1 MFARLLPI
9 RTRVSAALLAVTLG
23 AFATTMS
30 SAVLA
35 AEADG
40 GPRPDRISGP
50 DASRDRLIQLPLS
63 KSKILDFDEDIR
75 DVLVS
80 DPKVADAVV
89 RTSRR
94 LYLIGNKF
102 GTTNIVVF
110 GASGRPIANLE
121 LQVQVDTHT
130 LEGLLKRLLPRSD
143 IHIEA
148 VAGTVVLSGT
158 VGNGGEAIQAF
169 EVASKFVGAP
179 LTSGS
184 SANSGGNAGGA
195 TGAAASAPGEAG
207 TSAVGNAIQVV
218 NALTIRGKD
227 QVMLK
232 VTIAEVQRDVVK
244 KLGIDLTN
252 SITNGGWS
260 TTFNSLNPFPI
271 TPAINPATVASGT
284 LKFGSSSV
292 SAKLNALEQ
301 NGFLKTLAEPNLSAL
316 SGEQAQ
322 FLAGGEYPVPV
333 YSTTGVSIEFK
344 PYGIGLN
351 FQPVVL
357 SDDRISLTVK
367 TEVSELTSDGSVT
380 IDKLTVPA
388 LRVRRAS
395 TTLEIPS
402 GGAMALGGLLKDD
415 ARQAMSG
422 TPGLIN
428 LPILGSLFRSRD
440 FQRSQSELVIF
451 VQPMIVRPV
460 AASKLNRPDQNFQPS
475 NDAAAYFLG
484 RVNRMYRTVDRA
496 PGGSYRGQYG
506 YIFE

>member
-1 MFARLLPI
+1 MFTSLLSL
-9 RTRVSAALLAVTLG
+9 RSGFAAAVFAAVIGLAGPG
-23 AFATTMS
+23 A
-30 SAVLA
+30 LA
-35 AEADG
+35 ADDTV
-40 GPRPDRISGP
+40 PRIDRI
-50 DASRDRLIQLPLS
+50 ASDGRQDRVVQLPLS

-89 RTSRR
+89 RSSRR

-121 LQVQVDTHT
+121 LQVQVDTRT
-130 LEGLLKRLLPRSD
+130 LESLIKRLLPRSD
-143 IHIEA
+143 IRIEA

-158 VGNGGEAIQAF
+158 VGNGGEAIQAY

-179 LTSGS
+179 ITGPASGGS
-184 SANSGGNAGGA
+184 SGAPAGGSP
-195 TGAAASAPGEAG
+195 TPAAEAG

-232 VTIAEVQRDVVK
+232 VSIAEVQRDVVK

-252 SITNGGWS
+252 SITNGSWS
-260 TTFNSLNPFPI
+260 TTLSTVNPFPI
-271 TPAINPATVASGT
+271 TPGLNPATVAQGT
-284 LKFGSSSV
+284 LTFGGSSV

-333 YSTTGVSIEFK
+333 YTSTGISIEFK

-367 TEVSELTSDGSVT
+367 TEVSELTSDGAVT
-380 IDKLTVPA
+380 IGTLTIPA

-402 GGAMALGGLLKDD
+402 GGAMALGGLLRDD
-415 ARQAMSG
+415 ARQAISG
-422 TPGLIN
+422 TPGLVN
-428 LPILGSLFRSRD
+428 LPVLGTLFRSRD

-451 VQPMIVRPV
+451 VQPLIVRPV
-460 AASKLNRPDQNFQPS
+460 AAAKLNRPDQNYQNS
-475 NDAAAYFLG
+475 SDGAAYFLG
-484 RVNRMYRTVDRA
+484 RVNRMYRTVDRGA
-496 PGGSYRGQYG
+496 SGSYRGQYG

>member
-1 MFARLLPI
+1 MFSCSHTLRSGLA
-9 RTRVSAALLAVTLG
+9 AALLT
-23 AFATTMS
+23 
-30 SAVLA
+30 AVLGSAGPGALA
-35 AEADG
+35 ADDG
-40 GPRPDRISGP
+40 AAPRVDRVAGQETG
-50 DASRDRLIQLPLS
+50 RDRLVQLPLS

-89 RTSRR
+89 RSSRR

-102 GTTNIVVF
+102 GITNIVVF

-121 LQVQVDTHT
+121 LQVQVDTHA
-130 LEGLLKRLLPRSD
+130 LETLLKRLLPKSEIRV
-143 IHIEA
+143 EA
-148 VAGTVVLSGT
+148 VAGTVVLSGA
-158 VGNGGEAIQAF
+158 VANGGEAIQAF
-169 EVASKFVGAP
+169 EVASRFVGAP
-179 LTSGS
+179 IPTSSAAGGGAAPAPIAGPNGVVNAGS
-184 SANSGGNAGGA
+184 S
-195 TGAAASAPGEAG
+195 
-207 TSAVGNAIQVV
+207 IQVV

-232 VTIAEVQRDVVK
+232 VTIAEVQRDIVK

-252 SITNGGWS
+252 SISNGNWS
-260 TTFNSLNPFPI
+260 STLNTLNPFPI
-271 TPAINPATVASGT
+271 TPAVNPALTGSGT
-284 LKFGSSSV
+284 LQFGASTI
-292 SAKLNALEQ
+292 SARINALEQ

-333 YSTTGVSIEFK
+333 YTTTGVNIEFK

-357 SDDRISLTVK
+357 SEDRISLTVK

-380 IDKLTVPA
+380 IEKLTIPA
-388 LRVRRAS
+388 LQVRRAS

-402 GGAMALGGLLKDD
+402 GGAMVLGGLIKDSSK
-415 ARQAMSG
+415 QAIAG
-422 TPGLIN
+422 TPGLLK
-428 LPILGSLFRSRD
+428 LPILGALFRSRD

-451 VQPMIVRPV
+451 VQPLVVRPV
-460 AASKLNRPDQNFQPS
+460 AAAKLERPDRNFQPS
-475 NDAAAYFLG
+475 SDGAGYFLG
-484 RVNRMYRTVDRA
+484 RVNRMYRTVDR
-496 PGGSYRGQYG
+496 GQKGSYHGQYG